1 MATKKSRKYD
11 IDGTNYAFD
20 FVGDKLAGIKQEVN
34 GVLNP
39 IPPKGNQFADISTS
53 DEGLNAFNVAK
64 YGSNKEGY
72 VDAIE
77 KLSDEELQSYY
88 NEETKKLANQ
98 QSIDA
103 AAAAAQPLSFTSGN
117 NTFREADRGYKH
129 RAGRGSE
136 IMAYP
141 LDIDLNQDHFKITRY
156 KYIRPDINQS
166 KPQRQESVADGFGT
180 RPINVA
186 GDSVIGSKLG
196 GSIIL
201 PMPKAT
207 DVNGVEWGGSDLT
220 ATGLFALGAAQKAD
234 QSILAGLAGGTLG
247 AVGQEALREAGVT
260 FGTGTATGISGEQ
273 LKAQRDAKKNLGRGD
288 ATTGNAVGVGQA
300 ITAQAIASG
309 ASLFGADIDTDVFL
323 ARTGGRVLNP
333 NAEMLFQG
341 PVIRDFSFEFTM
353 IARSEREG
361 REIRK
366 IIRFLKTGMAPKF
379 QNTAFLAN
387 PDVFTLEYKNG
398 PGKNDRL
405 KTVNLFNPG
414 GLALTTLKTD
424 YAPSGY
430 WSAYRDSQPVALKL
444 SLSFTE
450 LRPIYE
456 GDQEDNSPYDSVGY

>member
-1 MATKKSRKYD
+1 MSVKKSRQYD

-20 FVGDKLAGIKQEVN
+20 FVSDKLAGIKKVVN
-34 GVLNP
+34 NVLTP
-39 IPPKGNQFADISTS
+39 IPPKNNEFADISTS
-53 DEGLNAFNVAK
+53 DEGLNAYNIAK
-64 YGSNKEGY
+64 YGPNKEGY

-77 KLSDEELQSYY
+77 KLSDEELQEYY
-88 NEETKKLANQ
+88 TKELKKLNNQ
-98 QSIDA
+98 QFVDNVA
-103 AAAAAQPLSFTSGN
+103 EQPIAFTSP
-117 NTFREADRGYKH
+117 READTGYKQ
-129 RAGRGSE
+129 RSGRGSE

-156 KYIRPDINQS
+156 KYVRPDINMS

-260 FGTGTATGISGEQ
+260 FGTGTASGISGEQ

-288 ATTGNAVGVGQA
+288 ATTGNAAGVGQA
-300 ITAQAIASG
+300 ITAQAISSA

-456 GDQEDNSPYDSVGY
+456 GDQEDNSPADSVGY

>member
-1 MATKKSRKYD
+1 MSVKKSRKYEV
-11 IDGTNYAFD
+11 DGTNYAFD
-20 FVGDKLAGIKQEVN
+20 FVSDKLAGIKQEVN

-39 IPPKGNQFADISTS
+39 IPPKGNQFASVSSS
-53 DEGLNAFNVAK
+53 DEALDAYKIAK
-64 YGSNKEGY
+64 YGPNKTAAAEETS
-72 VDAIE
+72 VA
-77 KLSDEELQSYY
+77 KLSEEQLQDYY
-88 NEETKKLANQ
+88 QKEVKKAANEQFVDNVSE
-98 QSIDA
+98 
-103 AAAAAQPLSFTSGN
+103 QPIAFTSP
-117 NTFREADRGYKH
+117 READRGYKH
-129 RAGRGSE
+129 KAGRGSE

-156 KYIRPDINQS
+156 KYIRPDINMS

-220 ATGLFALGAAQKAD
+220 ATGLFALGAAQKLDEAA
-234 QSILAGLAGGTLG
+234 LAGLAGGATG
-247 AVGQEALREAGVT
+247 AVAQEALRAAGVT

-309 ASLFGADIDTDVFL
+309 ASLFGADIDTDEFL
-323 ARTGGRVLNP
+323 ARTGGRVLTP

-353 IARSEREG
+353 IAEVKERVE
-361 REIRK
+361 K
-366 IIRFLKTGMAPKF
+366 
-379 QNTAFLAN
+379 
-387 PDVFTLEYKNG
+387 LEK
-398 PGKNDRL
+398 
-405 KTVNLFNPG
+405 
-414 GLALTTLKTD
+414 
-424 YAPSGY
+424 
-430 WSAYRDSQPVALKL
+430 
-444 SLSFTE
+444 
-450 LRPIYE
+450 
-456 GDQEDNSPYDSVGY
+456 

>member
-1 MATKKSRKYD
+1 MSIKKSRKYD

-20 FVGDKLAGIKQEVN
+20 FDGDKLVGIKEEIN
-34 GVLNP
+34 GVLTP
-39 IPPKGNQFADISTS
+39 VPPKGNKFANISTS
-53 DEGLNAFNVAK
+53 DEGLNAYNVAK

-77 KLSDEELQSYY
+77 KLSDEETQEYY
-88 NEETKKLANQ
+88 TKELKKLNNQ
-98 QSIDA
+98 QFVDNVSEEAIA
-103 AAAAAQPLSFTSGN
+103 FTSP
-117 NTFREADRGYKH
+117 RETDTGYKQKVS
-129 RAGRGSE
+129 RGSE

-166 KPQRQESVADGFGT
+166 KPQRQESVADSFGT

-234 QSILAGLAGGTLG
+234 ESILAGLMGGTLG

-260 FGTGTATGISGEQ
+260 FGTGTVSGISGEQ

-300 ITAQAIASG
+300 ITAQAISSA
-309 ASLFGADIDTDVFL
+309 ASLFGADIDVDVFL

-353 IARSEREG
+353 VARSEREG
-361 REIRK
+361 KEIRSL
-366 IIRFLKTGMAPKF
+366 IRFLKVGMAPKF
-379 QNTAFLAN
+379 RNTTFLAN
-387 PDVFTLEYKNG
+387 PDVFSLEYKNG
-398 PGKNDRL
+398 TGEDDIL
-405 KTVNLFNPG
+405 KTVNRFSPG
-414 GLALTTLKTD
+414 GLALTNMSVD
-424 YAPSGY
+424 YSPNGY
-430 WSAYRDSQPVALKL
+430 WSAYRDSQPVAVKMD
-444 SLSFTE
+444 LSFSE

-456 GDQEDNSPYDSVGY
+456 GDQEDTDEDSVGY